1 MSAYKYVSLADLP
14 ALLDRLGPAFGK
26 DAQVYAPRRENRAVV
41 YRPYDPAQGVELAER
56 PTESCKHVVFP
67 RAEELFRFHK
77 TKDPEAS
84 GRERT
89 SLEEPAEPGKA
100 IVFGALSCDARGFFA
115 FDPVYDGCGTT
126 GIAKDVYY
134 LKRRQNTLLI
144 VKTCNTAL
152 ATCFCHWV
160 GGSPVAAE
168 GADALFTQTG
178 DGLVLWGVSEAGKAL
193 VEALGLKDAAE
204 AQTKAVEATHTEV
217 VQSMGGAP
225 ALSTS
230 PPSLLKL
237 FDDMDFWKAQSVG
250 CISCGACTYLCP
262 TCYCFNITDE
272 SNGISGVRLR
282 SWDTCM
288 SPLFTL
294 EASGHNPRT
303 GKAQRLRNRVGH
315 KYSYYP
321 TLHGG
326 RFSCSGCGRCIKS
339 CPSSIDIRRIVQ
351 NAMAGGVKEAP
362 NG

>member
-1 MSAYKYVSLADLP
+1 MSAKKYISLAELP
-14 ALLDRLGPAFGK
+14 GLLETLGK

-41 YRPYDPAQGVELAER
+41 YRPYDPAQGVELFER

-77 TKDPEAS
+77 DKDLEAG
-84 GRERT
+84 GRERLR
-89 SLEEPAEPGKA
+89 LEEPAEPGKA
-100 IVFGALSCDARGFFA
+100 VVFGALSCDARGFFA
-115 FDPVYDGCGTT
+115 FDPVYNGCGTS
-126 GIAKDVYY
+126 GRAKDVYY
-134 LKRRQNTLLI
+134 LKRRQNTLLF

-152 ATCFCHWV
+152 TTCFCHWV
-160 GGSPVAAE
+160 GGSPTSAE
-168 GADALFTQTG
+168 GADVLFTMVG
-178 DGLVLWGVSEAGKAL
+178 DGLVLWGASEAGTAL
-193 VEALGLKDAAE
+193 VESLGLKDAAE
-204 AQTKAVEATHTEV
+204 AQTTAVDAAHAKV
-217 VQSMGGAP
+217 VESMGQAP
-225 ALSTS
+225 ELSTS

-237 FDDMDFWKAQSVG
+237 FDDAAFWLAQSAG

-272 SNGISGVRLR
+272 SNGLDGVRLR
-282 SWDTCM
+282 SWDNCM

-315 KYSYYP
+315 KFSYYP
-321 TLHGG
+321 SLHGG
-326 RFSCSGCGRCIKS
+326 RYSCCGCGRCIKS
-339 CPSSIDIRRIVQ
+339 CPSSVDIRRIVQ

>member
-1 MSAYKYVSLADLP
+1 MAAQKYIPLADLP
-14 ALLDRLGPAFGK
+14 GLLAKLAK
-26 DAQVYAPRRENRAVV
+26 DAVVYAPRRENRAVV
-41 YRPYDPAQGVELAER
+41 YRAYAEGDAVELAER

-77 TKDPEAS
+77 HKAPETA
-84 GRERT
+84 GVECVN
-89 SLEEPAEPGKA
+89 LEEPADPGKS
-100 IVFGALSCDARGFFA
+100 IVFGALSCDSRGFFS
-115 FDPVYDGCGTT
+115 FDPVYNGCGTE
-126 GIAKDVYY
+126 GIAKDTYY
-134 LKRRQNTLLI
+134 LKHRQNTLII

-152 ATCFCHWV
+152 STCFCHWV
-160 GGSPVAAE
+160 GGGPAVTEA
-168 GADALFTQTG
+168 ADAAFTLVEG
-178 DGLVLWGVSEAGKAL
+178 GLVLWGVTEAGKAL
-193 VEALGLKDAAE
+193 VESLGLTDADE
-204 AQTKAVEATHTEV
+204 ARNKAVEEAHAAV
-217 VQSMGGAP
+217 VQAMGPAP
-225 ALSTS
+225 ELSTS

-237 FDDMDFWKAQSVG
+237 FDDAAFWQAQSAG

-272 SNGISGVRLR
+272 SNGVSGVRLR
-282 SWDTCM
+282 SWDNCM

-315 KYSYYP
+315 KFSYYP
-321 TLHGG
+321 SLHGG

-339 CPSSIDIRRIVQ
+339 CPSSVDIRRIVQ